1 MPTAPI
7 MIIRRLDPTC
17 SGRFDDDPTV
27 HDDTTLAARVGD
39 HVAAGREGVLVS
51 LDALDQATA
60 DEVKT
65 LCAFLWTLRME
76 GANPV
81 VVCGVPDVAGACRAL
96 KLDQAFPLE
105 ATLDAAQRRLASLGP

>member
-7 MIIRRLDPTC
+7 MTIDGLAPTC
-17 SGRFDDDPTV
+17 SGRLDDDPTV
-27 HDDTTLAARVGD
+27 HADTTLAARVGD

-51 LDALDQATA
+51 LDSLGHATA

-105 ATLDAAQRRLASLGP
+105 ATQEAAHRHLASLGP